1 MDRKKILKLVSQ
13 IIFFGALWG
22 ITEATLGYLLHFLPP
37 TIAGIIM
44 FPIAAFILIKAY
56 KATGSR
62 AALIYIGFIAAG
74 IKAVDFLLPGMI
86 VFKTINPMI
95 SIVLEALVVAVA
107 YPMLSNLKAGWK
119 LSGGIAASVG
129 WRTGYIIYMVIQYFV
144 TGFVS
149 SYISVPASAIS
160 FILLNG
166 IMSGILVFGVLML
179 ESKVKINVMKIRPV
193 YALAAL
199 VLAMGLQIII

>member
-37 TIAGIIM
+37 TVAGIIM
-44 FPIAAFILIKAY
+44 FPIAAFILIKSY

-62 AALIYIGFIAAG
+62 AALIYIGFVAAG

-95 SIVLEALVVAVA
+95 SIVLEALVVAAA

-129 WRTGYIIYMVIQYFV
+129 WRTGYIIYMVIQYFI

-149 SYISVPASAIS
+149 SYISTPFFTIN
-160 FILLNG
+160 FMLLNG
-166 IMSGILVFGVLML
+166 VLSGVLLFGMLML
-179 ESKVKINVMKIRPV
+179 ESKVKLKAMKFRPV

-199 VLAMGLQIII
+199 VLAMGLQLVI

>member
-37 TIAGIIM
+37 TVAGIVM

-56 KATGSR
+56 KVTGSR
-62 AALIYIGFIAAG
+62 AVLIYIGFVAAG

-95 SIVLEALVVAVA
+95 SIVLEALAVAVA
-107 YPMLSNLKAGWK
+107 YPMLSNIKTGWK

-129 WRTGYIIYMVIQYFV
+129 WRTGYIIYMVIQYFI

-149 SYISVPASAIS
+149 SYISVPALAIS

-166 IMSGILVFGVLML
+166 IMSGILVFGVLRL
-179 ESKVKINVMKIRPV
+179 ESEVKIKMMKFRPV
-193 YALAAL
+193 YALVAL

>member
-1 MDRKKILKLVSQ
+1 MDKKKILKLVSQ
-13 IIFFGALWG
+13 IIFFGAIWG

-37 TIAGIIM
+37 TIAGIVM

-56 KATGSR
+56 KSTGSK

-95 SIVLEALVVAVA
+95 SIVLEAMVVAVA

-119 LSGGIAASVG
+119 ISGGIAASLG
-129 WRTGYIIYMVIQYFV
+129 WRTGYIIYMVIQYFI
-144 TGFVS
+144 TGFV
-149 SYISVPASAIS
+149 YLRV
-160 FILLNG
+160 LG
-166 IMSGILVFGVLML
+166 IVGQP
-179 ESKVKINVMKIRPV
+179 NKIRPHLFDLFYV
-193 YALAAL
+193 
-199 VLAMGLQIII
+199 VVMKFVWHSGSISCMFFMPMCTSQKQSISI